1 MCLSSS
7 RYHSS
12 STYSPPHLQRAR
24 ALYLFLRGLNLFCI
38 STPQT
43 SVSFH
48 SFNKYLSLSSSL
60 LPSTVLEKTRM
71 NKIVGKVSAL
81 LTLRLLCIEG
91 KEQIIS
97 KRDRV

>member
-1 MCLSSS
+1 M
-7 RYHSS
+7 
-12 STYSPPHLQRAR
+12 
-24 ALYLFLRGLNLFCI
+24 
-38 STPQT
+38 
-43 SVSFH
+43 
-48 SFNKYLSLSSSL
+48 